1 MNRVVSASV
10 TILFLLSASSVTGL
24 IQVAKATSAPI
35 YIRADGSIDPPTTPI
50 STFDNITYTF
60 TGNIVN
66 GSIVV
71 QKDNIVL
78 DGAGFT
84 IHGDGANGID
94 LSNRSNVKIENTN
107 VENCNFGIYL
117 ENSSNN
123 IISWNNATD
132 NTIGVGLDSSSS
144 NNVLSG
150 NNVKANNVD
159 GIHLYSSSN
168 STVYGNNVANN
179 SVTGIWLGSSS
190 NNVLS
195 GNNVTANNNGGIE
208 LDSSSDNTL
217 SGNNVANNGAR
228 GILLYSSSD
237 NTLSGNVMVGNDH
250 NFGVYGTVFGT
261 FGVYG
266 TVLSDFLQSVDT
278 SNLVD
283 GKPVYY
289 FVNQSN
295 IMVNP
300 DAYPEVGYLGFVNCA
315 NVTVQ
320 GMNLTNNR
328 QGILL
333 AYTNDSEITGNN
345 AANNYNGIELDSS
358 SGDTLSG
365 NNVTTNNDD
374 GILLYSSSGNT
385 LSSNNIM
392 EYNFNGIDLE
402 SSSGNTL
409 SNNILSSNSSNTLI
423 GENVTAS
430 AYDSIYLYSSSD
442 NTLSGN
448 NVTANGVDGIVL
460 DGSSDNTLSGNNEAN
475 NYYGIEIDRSSNN
488 ILSGNNF
495 IANSEEGISLD
506 SSSND
511 TLSGNVMVGN
521 DHNFGVYGTVFGEYL
536 HSIDTSNLVDGKPVY
551 YFVNQSNI
559 MVNPDAYPEV
569 GYLGFVNCVN
579 VTVQGMNLTNNRQ
592 GILLAYTNDS
602 EITGNTVT
610 NNVWGIDL
618 ESSSNNTLS
627 GNNVTST
634 SEFGIW
640 LASSSDNF
648 VFHNSF
654 VNNTYPVF
662 TEGLANIWD
671 NGSTG
676 NYWSD
681 YLAKYPNATER
692 GGSGIWNTPYVI
704 DTNNIDHYPLM
715 AQYNTIPEFPSFLI
729 LPLIMITALLA
740 VTIYKKSVKTSKLN

>member
-150 NNVKANNVD
+150 NNV
-159 GIHLYSSSN
+159 
-168 STVYGNNVANN
+168 
-179 SVTGIWLGSSS
+179 
-190 NNVLS
+190 
-195 GNNVTANNNGGIE
+195 TANNNGGIE

-266 TVLSDFLQSVDT
+266 TVLSDFLQSV
-278 SNLVD
+278 
-283 GKPVYY
+283 
-289 FVNQSN
+289 
-295 IMVNP
+295 
-300 DAYPEVGYLGFVNCA
+300 
-315 NVTVQ
+315 
-320 GMNLTNNR
+320 
-328 QGILL
+328 
-333 AYTNDSEITGNN
+333 
-345 AANNYNGIELDSS
+345 
-358 SGDTLSG
+358 
-365 NNVTTNNDD
+365 
-374 GILLYSSSGNT
+374 
-385 LSSNNIM
+385 
-392 EYNFNGIDLE
+392 
-402 SSSGNTL
+402 
-409 SNNILSSNSSNTLI
+409 
-423 GENVTAS
+423 
-430 AYDSIYLYSSSD
+430 
-442 NTLSGN
+442 
-448 NVTANGVDGIVL
+448 
-460 DGSSDNTLSGNNEAN
+460 
-475 NYYGIEIDRSSNN
+475 
-488 ILSGNNF
+488 
-495 IANSEEGISLD
+495 
-506 SSSND
+506 
-511 TLSGNVMVGN
+511 
-521 DHNFGVYGTVFGEYL
+521 
-536 HSIDTSNLVDGKPVY
+536 DTSNLVDGKPVY